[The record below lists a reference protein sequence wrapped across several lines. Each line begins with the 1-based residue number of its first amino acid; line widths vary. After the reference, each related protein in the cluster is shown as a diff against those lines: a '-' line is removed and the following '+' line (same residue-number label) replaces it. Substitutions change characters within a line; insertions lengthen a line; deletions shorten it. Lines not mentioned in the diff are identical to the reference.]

1 MTQPHQITVAVPD
14 HDMRERLSPAPE
26 GVHLI
31 IWDIKTALT
40 DTPADTPADTSIDTP
55 IDLLVLPYM
64 IKPAALR
71 ALADQPVRIVQSQS
85 LGFDGV
91 PDNLPPGIVYCNAV
105 DVHEDSTAELAL
117 ALILASVRNIP
128 ELVIAQ
134 SRNRWAHDQAPGLAG
149 RTVLLI
155 GVGGVGR
162 QIERRLAPFDVALTR
177 MARTARTDDG
187 GTIHGLTELDELLP
201 AADIVVVA
209 VPLTDETRHLVS
221 GDFLDR
227 MKPGAL
233 LVNISRGLVVDTDA
247 LVDRVGSRGLKAALD
262 VTDPEPLPADHP
274 LWSLPGVLI
283 TPHVGGHTGAMQG
296 RMDRVLRDQIARLTQ
311 GLPPKNVVI
320 SA

>member
-1 MTQPHQITVAVPD
+1 MTEPRQLTVAVPD
-14 HDMRERLSPAPE
+14 DAMRERLSPPPE
-26 GVHLI
+26 GVRLI
-31 IWDIKTALT
+31 VWDVRAAPTAAPT
-40 DTPADTPADTSIDTP
+40 GAP

-71 ALADQPVRIVQSQS
+71 ALADQPVRIAQSQS

-91 PDNLPPGIVYCNAV
+91 PENLPPGIVYCNAV

-134 SRNRWAHDQAPGLAG
+134 SESRWAHDQAPGLAG

-177 MARTARTDDG
+177 VARSARTEDG
-187 GTIHGLTELDELLP
+187 GPIHGLAELDELLP
-201 AADIVVVA
+201 AADIVIVA

-247 LVDRVGSRGLKAALD
+247 LVDRVRSRGITAALD
-262 VTDPEPLPADHP
+262 VTDPEPLPPDHP
-274 LWSLPGVLI
+274 LWHLPGVLI

-296 RMDRVLRDQIARLTQ
+296 RMDRVILDQITRLSE

-320 SA
+320 SG